1 MLPKANRLKKKK
13 DFEKVFKEGK
23 RFKEDFLF
31 LKIRK
36 NNLKVSRFGFV
47 VGQKISKKAAIRNKI
62 KRKLSELVKLKLPKI
77 KTGIDGVFI
86 VKEGLENKDFWEM
99 KEIIEKIFALGKILK
114 S

>member
-47 VGQKISKKAAIRNKI
+47 VSQKISKKATIRNKI
-62 KRKLSELVKLKLPKI
+62 KRRLRELVRLKLPKI
-77 KTGIDGVFI
+77 KTGIDGALI
-86 VKEGLENKDFWEM
+86 VKEGLENKDFWE
-99 KEIIEKIFALGKILK
+99 IEELMDKLFKKADLI
-114 S
+114 